1 MVSDRVHFKQLQA
14 AQKKYSKYD
23 QELLVIYQAIK
34 HFCHFVEGRSFMVIT
49 DLKPLIHT
57 LLAS

>member
-14 AQKKYSKYD
+14 AQKEYSKCD

-34 HFCHFVEGRSFMVIT
+34 HFCHFVEGR
-49 DLKPLIHT
+49 
-57 LLAS
+57 